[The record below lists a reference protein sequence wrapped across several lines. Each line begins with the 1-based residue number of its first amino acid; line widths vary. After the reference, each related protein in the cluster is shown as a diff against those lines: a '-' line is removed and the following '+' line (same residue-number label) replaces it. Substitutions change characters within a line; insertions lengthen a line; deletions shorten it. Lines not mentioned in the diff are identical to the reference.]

1 MKRKSQHILNT
12 SSNLLGFCLV
22 IITSLKVAKLSK
34 KGTYLDDFAAV
45 ASLLLMASC
54 ILSFLAIRTESD
66 KRSYK
71 FERIADLFFYN
82 CINCFSYF
90 CCYYCFLGFDSL
102 TLIFIQKEIFLLL
115 LF

>member
-34 KGTYLDDFAAV
+34 GTYLDDFAAV

-54 ILSFLAIRTESD
+54 ILSFLAIRTESE
-66 KRSYK
+66 KKAYK
-71 FERIADLFFYN
+71 FERIADLFFIIALTALAISVIIIVFLDL
-82 CINCFSYF
+82 IN
-90 CCYYCFLGFDSL
+90 
-102 TLIFIQKEIFLLL
+102 
-115 LF
+115 

>member
-22 IITSLKVAKLSK
+22 IITSLKVAKLS

-66 KRSYK
+66 KRSYNSNG
-71 FERIADLFFYN
+71 LLTCFYN

-90 CCYYCFLGFDSL
+90 CCYYCFPD
-102 TLIFIQKEIFLLL
+102 LIH
-115 LF
+115 

>member
-34 KGTYLDDFAAV
+34 GTYLDDFSAV

-71 FERIADLFFYN
+71 FERIADLFF
-82 CINCFSYF
+82 IIALTALAISVVIIV
-90 CCYYCFLGFDSL
+90 FLD
-102 TLIFIQKEIFLLL
+102 LIH
-115 LF
+115 

>member
-22 IITSLKVAKLSK
+22 IITSLKVAKLS

-71 FERIADLFFYN
+71 FERIADLFF
-82 CINCFSYF
+82 IIALTALAISVVIIV
-90 CCYYCFLGFDSL
+90 FLD
-102 TLIFIQKEIFLLL
+102 LIH
-115 LF
+115 